1 MATNQIEIKGK
12 KIVYYLY
19 GSGKPI
25 VLVHGFGED
34 HSVWHNQVAYF
45 KNQFQLIIPDLP
57 GSGSSQMTDD
67 MSIDGMA
74 VIIKKIIEAEV
85 QEEHEKII
93 LIGHSM
99 GGYIALAFAEKY
111 PETLCGLGLFHST
124 SYADSKEKIINRK
137 KGIEFIETHGAF
149 SFLKNTLPGLF
160 SDHTKEQQPE
170 LVDQLIEK
178 SGNFSASALVT
189 YYESMIDRPDRRTIL
204 EKATIPVLFMI
215 SENDQAIPISD
226 SLEQTSLPGK
236 SYITILKNSGHMGM
250 LEEPLESNL
259 ALARFLEEC

>member
-1 MATNQIEIKGK
+1 MATNQIKFKGK
-12 KIVYYLY
+12 KIVYYVY
-19 GSGKPI
+19 GTGKPVI
-25 VLVHGFGED
+25 LIHGFGED

-45 KNQFQLIIPDLP
+45 KNKYQLVIPDLP
-57 GSGSSQMTDD
+57 GSGASEMTDD

-74 VIIKKIIEAEV
+74 LIIKKIIEAVTKEDD
-85 QEEHEKII
+85 KII

-99 GGYIALAFAEKY
+99 GGYISLAYAEKY
-111 PETLCGLGLFHST
+111 SEKLLGLGLFHSS
-124 SYADSKEKIINRK
+124 SYADSKEKIITRK

-149 SFLKNTLPGLF
+149 SFLKNTLPNLF
-160 SDHTKEQQPE
+160 SNHTKEQQPE
-170 LVDQLIEK
+170 LVQQLIEK

-189 YYESMIDRPDRRTIL
+189 YYESMIDRPDRRSIL
-204 EKATIPVLFMI
+204 ETSTIPVLFII
-215 SENDQAIPISD
+215 SENDQAIPVSD